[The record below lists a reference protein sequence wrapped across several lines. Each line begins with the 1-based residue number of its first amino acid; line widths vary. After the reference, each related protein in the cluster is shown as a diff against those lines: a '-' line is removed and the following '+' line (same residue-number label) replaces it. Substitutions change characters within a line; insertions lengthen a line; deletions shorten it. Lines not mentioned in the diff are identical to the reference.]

1 MNPDPKKDVRVRFA
15 PSPTGPFSIGNARTA
30 LFNWLYTRHHEG
42 KFLVRI
48 EDTDKK
54 RSKKEYEKEMFKS
67 LEWLGLNWDEEPVYQ
82 SQRTDVYRK
91 YLEKLIEEGNAFYCF
106 CSEEELE
113 ADRQAKISQ
122 GLPPTYSGR
131 CRNLGKDE
139 VKKRLERGDKWTIR
153 FKMPDSEIEF
163 NDLVRGRVSFKGS
176 LIGDFVIAKD
186 FDSPLYNF
194 VVVIDDN
201 EMNITHVIRGED
213 HISNTPK
220 QIAIMQS
227 LGFTPPKYIHLPLI
241 LGPGGEKLSK
251 RHLGKSFLE
260 FGTEGYLPEAMAN
273 FLLLMGWH
281 PEEDREVVTMEEAI
295 KEFDVKKIQ
304 KSGAVYSEDKLLWY
318 NSKYIQS
325 IKLGKLVEYL
335 SDFVPPEWLDN
346 KEFFERVVS
355 VERERIKKLTDFR
368 ETADLFFEMPNY
380 EADMLVWKDKR
391 SESLGNLKK
400 IHEYVESLSEDT
412 FDQENLEKYLLD
424 LSRESGGKGEVFWPF
439 RVAMSGKKASP
450 GGLEIAEVIGF
461 RKTKERLKL
470 AVDKADSLYMLD

>member
-1 MNPDPKKDVRVRFA
+1 
-15 PSPTGPFSIGNARTA
+15 
-30 LFNWLYTRHHEG
+30 
-42 KFLVRI
+42 
-48 EDTDKK
+48 
-54 RSKKEYEKEMFKS
+54 
-67 LEWLGLNWDEEPVYQ
+67 
-82 SQRTDVYRK
+82 
-91 YLEKLIEEGNAFYCF
+91 
-106 CSEEELE
+106 
-113 ADRQAKISQ
+113 
-122 GLPPTYSGR
+122 
-131 CRNLGKDE
+131 
-139 VKKRLERGDKWTIR
+139 
-153 FKMPDSEIEF
+153 
-163 NDLVRGRVSFKGS
+163 
-176 LIGDFVIAKD
+176 
-186 FDSPLYNF
+186 
-194 VVVIDDN
+194 
-201 EMNITHVIRGED
+201 
-213 HISNTPK
+213 
-220 QIAIMQS
+220 
-227 LGFTPPKYIHLPLI
+227 
-241 LGPGGEKLSK
+241 
-251 RHLGKSFLE
+251 
-260 FGTEGYLPEAMAN
+260 
-273 FLLLMGWH
+273 
-281 PEEDREVVTMEEAI
+281 
-295 KEFDVKKIQ
+295 VKKIQ

-346 KEFFERVVS
+346 KEFFEKVVS